1 MNLKTLLLTL
11 IFALS
16 IPFISIS
23 AGDKC
28 VMCGSGSSNGCQ
40 QCKLNNN
47 EDSFKNRK
55 ACENAGCKISGTTSC
70 STAAN
75 VKVCTGK

>member
-1 MNLKTLLLTL
+1 MILKSILFSILL
-11 IFALS
+11 ALAVPTMGLMAS
-16 IPFISIS
+16 
-23 AGDKC
+23 DKC

-40 QCKLNNN
+40 QCILPGG
-47 EDSFKNRK
+47 DTYPNRK
-55 ACENAGCKISGTTSC
+55 KCENAGCKISGTTSC